1 MAYNKIP
8 TVFNELR
15 QDPFLVGFDQ
25 FFDRLLSTGVGS
37 TQAASYPPY
46 NIVKVSDSEFRI
58 ELAVAGFTEDE
69 IDVTVQDD
77 KLTVE
82 SRKDH
87 SADGGGEVLLH
98 QGIAE
103 RNFKRVWTLS
113 PTIVVDS
120 ASFVNGLLTINL
132 KNEVPEKEKPRKI
145 PFS

>member
-1 MAYNKIP
+1 MAYTKIP

-46 NIVKVSDSEFRI
+46 NIVKVTEDTFRI
-58 ELAVAGFTEDE
+58 ELAIAGFDESE

-82 SRKDH
+82 SNKDH
-87 SADGGGEVLLH
+87 VASGGEETLIH

-113 PTIVVDS
+113 PTIVVTG

-132 KNEVPEKEKPRKI
+132 KNDIPEKEKPRKI
-145 PFS
+145 NFS

>member
-46 NIVKVSDSEFRI
+46 NIVKVTEDTFRI
-58 ELAVAGFTEDE
+58 ELAIAGFDESE

-77 KLTVE
+77 KLIVE
-82 SRKDH
+82 SNKDH
-87 SADGGGEVLLH
+87 VASGGKETLIH

-113 PTIVVDS
+113 PTIVVTG

-132 KNEVPEKEKPRKI
+132 KNEIPEKEKPRKI
-145 PFS
+145 NFS

>member
-1 MAYNKIP
+1 MAYTKIP

-15 QDPFLVGFDQ
+15 QDPFLGGFDQ

-46 NIVKVSDSEFRI
+46 NIVKVTEDTFRI
-58 ELAVAGFTEDE
+58 ELAIAGFDESE

-82 SRKDH
+82 SNKDH
-87 SADGGGEVLLH
+87 VASGGEETLIH

-113 PTIVVDS
+113 PTIVVTG

-132 KNEVPEKEKPRKI
+132 KNDIPEKEKPRKI
-145 PFS
+145 NFS